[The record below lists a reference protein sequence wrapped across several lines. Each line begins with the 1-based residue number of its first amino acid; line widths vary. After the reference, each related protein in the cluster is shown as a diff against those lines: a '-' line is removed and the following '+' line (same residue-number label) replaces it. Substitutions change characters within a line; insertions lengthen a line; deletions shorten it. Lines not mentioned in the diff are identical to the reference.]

1 MLKLGNRF
9 PEYFENH
16 MKENAI
22 LATLL
27 SFGNKTTDNGTENND
42 SNSIIFDEIVQ
53 FSLNFAL
60 GRTHQLN
67 KIRALSNNAKQDRK
81 NRRRRI
87 KF

>member
-16 MKENAI
+16 MKDNVI

-27 SFGNKTTDNGTENND
+27 SFRNKTTDNSTEKDD
-42 SNSIIFDEIVQ
+42 SNSIVFDEIVQ

-60 GRTHQLN
+60 SRTHQLN
-67 KIRALSNNAKQDRK
+67 KIRALSNNTKLDGEKQWEGNK
-81 NRRRRI
+81 V
-87 KF
+87 

>member
-1 MLKLGNRF
+1 MR
-9 PEYFENH
+9 ENV
-16 MKENAI
+16 I

-27 SFGNKTTDNGTENND
+27 SFRNKTTNNSTEKKH
-42 SNSIIFDEIVQ
+42 SNSIVFDEIVQ

-67 KIRALSNNAKQDRK
+67 KIRALSNNTKQDWI
-81 NRRRRI
+81 NRRRGI